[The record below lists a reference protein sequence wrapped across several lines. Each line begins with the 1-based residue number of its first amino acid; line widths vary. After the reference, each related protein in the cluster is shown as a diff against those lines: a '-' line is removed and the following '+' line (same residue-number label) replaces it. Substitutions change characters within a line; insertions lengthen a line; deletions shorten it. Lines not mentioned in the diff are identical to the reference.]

1 MLEAF
6 RSVVPP
12 SGRRSRHS
20 ELAARSPS
28 SSHEMAPRLFEETTV
43 AGDLPCPWCKTPSS
57 EADPRCPGCG
67 RRFG

>member
-12 SGRRSRHS
+12 AGRRGRHA
-20 ELAARSPS
+20 ELPARSPS
-28 SSHEMAPRLFEETTV
+28 SGHDRSARLFEVTAA